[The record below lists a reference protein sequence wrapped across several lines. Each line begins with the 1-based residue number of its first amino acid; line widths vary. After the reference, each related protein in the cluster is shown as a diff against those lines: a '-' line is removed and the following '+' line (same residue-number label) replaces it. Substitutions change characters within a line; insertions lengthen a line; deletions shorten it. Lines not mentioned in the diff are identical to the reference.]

1 MDPLQ
6 LALPLTVGFG
16 MALALAPLVGRGALR
31 VGAVDRPSARGVND
45 RPDMPLLGG
54 IAVAAAFLAALTA
67 IDLVAAPISGPGR
80 WFGLAAGGA
89 TLIAAGVWDDRFGM
103 SAVPKLAAQMT
114 AAALAISSGFVIDR
128 LSDPF
133 SMKVVELPSYVAWPA
148 SMLWIVGVTN
158 AMNLL
163 DGLDGLASGVG
174 AIMAATLTAIA
185 WQADQSFAV
194 CMGLALVGAL
204 LGFLPH
210 NFPPARIFLGD
221 TGSMFIG
228 FTLSLLALEG
238 YRRVSLITFVV
249 PLLALAVPLLDTSM
263 SILRRLRT
271 RTPIFTAD
279 RLHMHHRLLDI
290 EGSPRS
296 AVLQLYLV
304 TAAFCLIA
312 ISFTRLQGVTALVFL
327 LAVVVL
333 TLRLLWNLG
342 ALDRQSGP
350 ADESKGGDS

>member
-16 MALALAPLVGRGALR
+16 VALALTPLVGYGALR
-31 VGAVDRPSARGVND
+31 LGVVDRPSARGVND

-54 IAVAAAFLAALTA
+54 IAVAVAFLSALAA
-67 IDLVAAPISGPGR
+67 IDFVSAPLSGAGRWLGLAVGGAMLVAVGI
-80 WFGLAAGGA
+80 
-89 TLIAAGVWDDRFGM
+89 WDDRFGM
-103 SAVPKLAAQMT
+103 SAVPKLLAQIVAAVV
-114 AAALAISSGFVIDR
+114 AIASGFQIDR

-133 SMKVVELPSYVAWPA
+133 SMSVVELPAYVAWPA
-148 SMLWIVGVTN
+148 SLLWIVGVTN

-163 DGLDGLASGVG
+163 DGLDGLATGVG
-174 AIMAATLTAIA
+174 AIVAATLTAIA
-185 WQADQSFAV
+185 WQADQAFGV

-210 NFPPARIFLGD
+210 NFAPARIFLGD

-228 FTLSLLALEG
+228 YSLSLLALEG

-249 PLLALAVPLLDTSM
+249 PLLALAVPLLDTSL
-263 SILRRLRT
+263 SVLRRLRA
-271 RTPIFTAD
+271 RAPIFTAD

-312 ISFTRLQGVTALVFL
+312 LSFTQLQGITALVFL
-327 LAVVVL
+327 LAVVAL

-342 ALDRQSGP
+342 ALDRQGGS
-350 ADESKGGDS
+350 ADETKGGDS